1 MQPDATLRFV
11 KGSVLI
17 ISKHH
22 DFIASGDQMVEVIF
36 GAKSRVSTHIESFP
50 PPPRKSPPKLNPLRA
65 ITFDDGSASDTQ
77 KFLAHPKHQFLEN
90 KISTP
95 KF

>member
-22 DFIASGDQMVEVIF
+22 DFIASVDQMVEVIF
-36 GAKSRVSTHIESFP
+36 GARSRISTQIESFTP
-50 PPPRKSPPKLNPLRA
+50 SPRKSP
-65 ITFDDGSASDTQ
+65 
-77 KFLAHPKHQFLEN
+77 
-90 KISTP
+90 
-95 KF
+95 